1 MRPTDTSSEG
11 SGASTGDSSQADEEE
26 MGMTY
31 AELGVFGYLRKIL
44 KCGPVKMFLK
54 LVEMWRFITPDEV
67 AVKVSFFFFF
77 FKHDSIFFLIY
88 WLVPVDLRIHLDLN
102 LKNLICAG

>member
-1 MRPTDTSSEG
+1 MDAGSDGSE
-11 SGASTGDSSQADEEE
+11 STQTDEEE

-67 AVKVSFFFFF
+67 AVKVRDTLFVLFLCICMY
-77 FKHDSIFFLIY
+77 SI
-88 WLVPVDLRIHLDLN
+88 LVPYYVHASFLFP
-102 LKNLICAG
+102 